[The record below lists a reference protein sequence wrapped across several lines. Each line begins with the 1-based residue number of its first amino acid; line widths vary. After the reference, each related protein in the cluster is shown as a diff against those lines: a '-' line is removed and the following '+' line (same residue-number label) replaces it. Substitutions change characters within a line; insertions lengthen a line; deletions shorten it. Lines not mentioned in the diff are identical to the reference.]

1 MEIEDPSHLVH
12 GRTGSQ
18 PLGGDGYRCAILAA
32 RGAVRGSQRRKQR
45 RYRHWKCSCS
55 KLSLSIFARRLLGR
69 CGEGGLSARCVLVPL
84 SLTPPRR
91 LSRRA
96 LWRWLLSPSVG
107 KHSVHHGNDD
117 CLSSLKMSEEQSR
130 DRCSLV
136 DGNDASIQSE
146 RDEESQKRP
155 QQCGVSPH
163 TVWAGKLSP
172 VPLCLIYRNC
182 TIVNGK
188 RGLSAAPQPRSA
200 VRNPNDLLFVNFPCA
215 ASLRDGQTARRFL
228 ILPIF
233 GNEHEHQQPTATR
246 RREIE

>member
-69 CGEGGLSARCVLVPL
+69 CGEGGLSARCVLVPTSL
-84 SLTPPRR
+84 SPAGR

-130 DRCSLV
+130 DVLWSME
-136 DGNDASIQSE
+136 NDASIQSE
-146 RDEESQKRP
+146 RDEDQRRE
-155 QQCGVSPH
+155 
-163 TVWAGKLSP
+163 LS
-172 VPLCLIYRNC
+172 
-182 TIVNGK
+182 
-188 RGLSAAPQPRSA
+188 S
-200 VRNPNDLLFVNFPCA
+200 A
-215 ASLRDGQTARRFL
+215 ASLLTLCGQGNFL
-228 ILPIF
+228 RASLPYLS
-233 GNEHEHQQPTATR
+233 ELVR
-246 RREIE
+246 

>member
-1 MEIEDPSHLVH
+1 VEIEDPSHLVH

-172 VPLCLIYRNC
+172 VPLCLTVHVSIGTG
-182 TIVNGK
+182 TIINGTSV
-188 RGLSAAPQPRSA
+188 GSPPAD
-200 VRNPNDLLFVNFPCA
+200 PNDHLELSLCCFV
-215 ASLRDGQTARRFL
+215 ARR
-228 ILPIF
+228 PDCKTIF
-233 GNEHEHQQPTATR
+233 DFANFWQRT
-246 RREIE
+246 